1 MFDVS
6 TLNWHGHLN
15 SSFRIPN
22 SELESGIL
30 LALRQK
36 TRLVPDGL
44 NRFSREQFEAST
56 HCLLGV
62 LGYVGQTHSNECPS
76 TCNG

>member
-36 TRLVPDGL
+36 TRSLPCGL
-44 NRFSREQFEAST
+44 NHYSQDDFFGDVHQARGDSPAAT
-56 HCLLGV
+56 VAKTGWK
-62 LGYVGQTHSNECPS
+62 
-76 TCNG
+76 